1 MKEGAKLKRKAL
13 HRGIVDI
20 LVSTDDVTATKQLF
34 EKRRL
39 YQKDSENDQNNQSD
53 RLDLMSI
60 SDQLSDQDLDQKIND
75 QSSSSQI
82 LDQNTV
88 NSSRK
93 IVEQIQYHD
102 MARYHNGTVSQHGT
116 VPSYGTVPP
125 NSIEE
130 PLTSGYFEMPNCVA
144 DDIAKLLDPFE
155 WTIYFRLFRLSYGW
169 HKNTCLVG
177 VQALVNATN
186 ICENQV
192 RIILKKLQQ
201 KSLIKAV
208 ETVNTKQVKGT
219 LYRIYTVPQHGTV
232 PSDNTVPS
240 QITVPPSR
248 PIKDDDDLL
257 KNRSSSKR
265 KLIDDDNDLK
275 TDHFA
280 RTKSLYEELTQNQI
294 KLADIKAYKQIKN
307 VPLEVIKEA
316 ISIVTNR
323 SSSRPNSLNYF
334 VKEIL
339 QLANPKDQSRT
350 QRKKKLE
357 QIVKQISSA
366 YVGASLPISELA
378 ARTKDSCARQGVAFD
393 HDLFNEVVNSK

>member
-20 LVSTDDVTATKQLF
+20 LASKDDVAATKQLF

-39 YQKDSENDQNNQSD
+39 YQKDSENDQNNQND
-53 RLDLMSI
+53 QLDLTPI
-60 SDQLSDQDLDQKIND
+60 SDQLLDQDSDQKIND
-75 QSSSSQI
+75 HPSNNQK

-88 NSSRK
+88 NSSRNV
-93 IVEQIQYHD
+93 VEQIPYHNMVQYHD
-102 MARYHNGTVSQHGT
+102 GTVSPDSTVPSNGTVLS
-116 VPSYGTVPP
+116 

-130 PLTSGYFEMPNCVA
+130 PLNSGYFEMPNCVA
-144 DDIAKLLDPFE
+144 DDITKLLDPFE
-155 WTIYFRLFRLSYGW
+155 WTVYFRLFRLSYGW

-192 RIILKKLQQ
+192 RIVLKKLQQ
-201 KSLIKAV
+201 KSLIKAIEV
-208 ETVNTKQVKGT
+208 VNTKQVKGT

-232 PSDNTVPS
+232 PSEDTVPS
-240 QITVPPSR
+240 ESTVPSGR

-257 KNRSSSKR
+257 KDRSSSKE

-280 RTKSLYEELTQNQI
+280 QTKSLYEELTRNQI
-294 KLADIKAYKQIKN
+294 KLADIRTYKQIKN
-307 VPLEVIKEA
+307 IPIEIIKEA
-316 ISIVTNR
+316 ISVVTNR

-350 QRKKKLE
+350 QRKKKIE
-357 QIVKQISSA
+357 QIVKQVSSA
-366 YVGASLPISELA
+366 YVGGSLPISELA
-378 ARTKDSCARQGVAFD
+378 ARTKDICARQGIAFD
-393 HDLFNEVVNSK
+393 HDLFNEVVGAK